1 MATPTIG
8 GPLNVKGNE
17 ATPPISD
24 AAHTYFSAGKQ
35 LELKVSFEEYI
46 YYASIT
52 RAEEKLANEAYLN
65 AQRRS
70 TIKSILLGRFQSS
83 RQGHKAA
90 YASNRRDEGPS
101 REIDEKTVQK
111 TSSTQGSSQDVTE
124 NQELHTANRAL
135 RTAGWGSVFYL
146 ITTDI
151 LGPSNTPWAFAQTG
165 YGAGF
170 ALYMSFGLLSAYSGW
185 ILWKMFL
192 GLDSDRYPVRNY
204 ADLFLR
210 CFGPSSGYFV
220 HVAQAVQLLM
230 IIAFLIL
237 LNGQAISQ
245 ISQVNGT
252 GPGLCFIVCV
262 LVFALAGMVV
272 GQIRTMQRFSWLAN
286 FSVWI
291 NLLSMFFVMGLVAH
305 YPPNFGALSA
315 SFGPDFGTPA
325 PIQTFAGTPPVD
337 LATGGSGFVA
347 SVNGA
352 MQAVFAY
359 GGAMLFPAFMA
370 EMRHPMDFWKGM
382 ICAQTFLTSVYLI
395 FGMVVYHFQGQFTFI
410 PIAQGISVYGWQT
423 CLNVLGM
430 VAGLIATGLYSNVG
444 LKIAYVEVLEPLSFP
459 PLTSSLGKVWWA
471 CLIPIYWAVG
481 FVLAAAIPQLASIS
495 GLFGALFGLGFTYI
509 LPAWGALGFFIRED
523 AIAKDAESFDEVSR
537 TYHRVDHGWR
547 RLARGFMK
555 RPVFHVWNLIYLL
568 GTLAACGLGCYA
580 SILQLMGAFES
591 GVATSFSCSSP
602 V

>member
-1 MATPTIG
+1 
-8 GPLNVKGNE
+8 
-17 ATPPISD
+17 
-24 AAHTYFSAGKQ
+24 
-35 LELKVSFEEYI
+35 
-46 YYASIT
+46 
-52 RAEEKLANEAYLN
+52 
-65 AQRRS
+65 
-70 TIKSILLGRFQSS
+70 
-83 RQGHKAA
+83 
-90 YASNRRDEGPS
+90 
-101 REIDEKTVQK
+101 
-111 TSSTQGSSQDVTE
+111 
-124 NQELHTANRAL
+124 
-135 RTAGWGSVFYL
+135 
-146 ITTDI
+146 
-151 LGPSNTPWAFAQTG
+151 
-165 YGAGF
+165 
-170 ALYMSFGLLSAYSGW
+170 
-185 ILWKMFL
+185 MFL

-204 ADLFLR
+204 ADLFFR

-262 LVFALAGMVV
+262 LVFALAGMIV

-291 NLLSMFFVMGLVAH
+291 NLLSMFIVMGLVAH
-305 YPPNFGALSA
+305 YPPNFAALSA
-315 SFGPDFGTPA
+315 SFGPDFGIPA
-325 PIQTFAGTPPVD
+325 PIQTFAGTPPIG
-337 LATGGSGFVA
+337 LATGGSGFIA

-382 ICAQTFLTSVYLI
+382 ICAQAFLTSVYLI

-410 PIAQGISVYGWQT
+410 PIAQGISAYGWQT

-459 PLTSSLGKVWWA
+459 PLTSSMGKIWWA
-471 CLIPIYWAVG
+471 CLIPIYWAIG

-509 LPAWGALGFFIRED
+509 LPAWGALGYFIRED
-523 AIAKDAESFDEVSR
+523 AVVRDTEAFDEASR
-537 TYHRVDHGWR
+537 TYNRIDHGWR
-547 RLARGFMK
+547 RVARGFMK
-555 RPVFHVWNLIYLL
+555 RPIFHTWNLVYLL
-568 GTLAACGLGCYA
+568 GTLAACGLGCYS
-580 SILQLMGAFES
+580 SIIQLIGAFES

>member
-17 ATPPISD
+17 AAATVSD
-24 AAHTYFSAGKQ
+24 AAHTYLSAGKQ
-35 LELKVSFEEYI
+35 HELKVSFEEYLH
-46 YYASIT
+46 YSSIT
-52 RAEEKLANEAYLN
+52 RAEEKLANEAY
-65 AQRRS
+65 RS
-70 TIKSILLGRFQSS
+70 ARGRSGF
-83 RQGHKAA
+83 K
-90 YASNRRDEGPS
+90 
-101 REIDEKTVQK
+101 
-111 TSSTQGSSQDVTE
+111 
-124 NQELHTANRAL
+124 
-135 RTAGWGSVFYL
+135 
-146 ITTDI
+146 
-151 LGPSNTPWAFAQTG
+151 WAFAQTG

-170 ALYMSFGLLSAYSGW
+170 ALYVSFGLLSAYSGW

-204 ADLFLR
+204 ADLFFR

-262 LVFALAGMVV
+262 LVFALAGMIV

-291 NLLSMFFVMGLVAH
+291 NLLSMFIVMGL
-305 YPPNFGALSA
+305 
-315 SFGPDFGTPA
+315 
-325 PIQTFAGTPPVD
+325 TFAGTPPIG

-382 ICAQTFLTSVYLI
+382 ICAQAFLTSVYLI

-430 VAGLIATGLYSNVG
+430 IAGLIATGLYSNVG
-444 LKIAYVEVLEPLSFP
+444 LKIAYIEVLEPLSFP
-459 PLTSSLGKVWWA
+459 PLTSSMGKVWWA
-471 CLIPIYWAVG
+471 CLIPVYWAIG

-509 LPAWGALGFFIRED
+509 LPAWGALGYFIRED
-523 AIAKDAESFDEVSR
+523 AVVKDAEAFDETSR
-537 TYHRVDHGWR
+537 TFTRVDHGWR

-555 RPVFHVWNLIYLL
+555 RPVFHTWNLIYLL
-568 GTLAACGLGCYA
+568 GTLATCGLGCYA
-580 SILQLMGAFES
+580 SILQLIGAFES

>member
-8 GPLNVKGNE
+8 GPLNVKGSE
-17 ATPPISD
+17 APATISD
-24 AAHTYFSAGKQ
+24 TAHTYLSAGKQ
-35 LELKVSFEEYI
+35 LELKVSFEEYF

-52 RAEEKLANEAYLN
+52 RAEEKLANEAYRG
-65 AQRRS
+65 ARGPT
-70 TIKSILLGRFQSS
+70 TIKSLLLDRFQTSPKS
-83 RQGHKAA
+83 HKD
-90 YASNRRDEGPS
+90 ASGN
-101 REIDEKTVQK
+101 
-111 TSSTQGSSQDVTE
+111 TQQITRSSQGVEEKDIQRTASYTGTRPSPVG
-124 NQELHTANRAL
+124 NHELHTANRAL

-165 YGAGF
+165 FGAGF
-170 ALYMSFGLLSAYSGW
+170 ALYFAFGILSAYSGW

-204 ADLFLR
+204 ADLFFR
-210 CFGPSSGYFV
+210 CFGPWSGYFV
-220 HVAQAVQLLM
+220 HVIQAIQLLV

-272 GQIRTMQRFSWLAN
+272 GQIRTLQKFSWLAN

-291 NLLSMFFVMGLVAH
+291 NLLSMFIVMGLVAN
-305 YPPNFGALSA
+305 YPPNFGALAA
-315 SFGPDFGTPA
+315 SFGPDFGIPG
-325 PIQTFAGTPPVD
+325 PIQTFAGTPPD
-337 LATGGSGFVA
+337 GLATGGSGFVA

-382 ICAQTFLTSVYLI
+382 ICAQAFLTSVYLI

-444 LKIAYVEVLEPLSFP
+444 MKIAYVEVLEPLSFP
-459 PLTSSLGKVWWA
+459 PLTSTMGKIWWA
-471 CLIPIYWAVG
+471 CLIPIYWTVG

-495 GLFGALFGLGFTYI
+495 GLVGALFGLGFTYI
-509 LPAWGALGFFIRED
+509 LPAWGALGYFIRED
-523 AIAKDAESFDEVSR
+523 AMVNDSESFDEASR
-537 TYHRVDHGWR
+537 TYSRIDQGWK
-547 RLARGFMK
+547 RLGRGFMK
-555 RPVFHVWNLIYLL
+555 RPIFHTWNLIYFL

-580 SILQLMGAFES
+580 SIVQLIGAFSS
-591 GVATSFSCSSP
+591 GVATSFSCTSP

>member
-1 MATPTIG
+1 MIVLG
-8 GPLNVKGNE
+8 GPLPKQ
-17 ATPPISD
+17 ATVPGSLCTSYLGCSPHSESQQC
-24 AAHTYFSAGKQ
+24 ARCFCNLLT
-35 LELKVSFEEYI
+35 EEN
-46 YYASIT
+46 S
-52 RAEEKLANEAYLN
+52 
-65 AQRRS
+65 
-70 TIKSILLGRFQSS
+70 
-83 RQGHKAA
+83 
-90 YASNRRDEGPS
+90 
-101 REIDEKTVQK
+101 
-111 TSSTQGSSQDVTE
+111 
-124 NQELHTANRAL
+124 
-135 RTAGWGSVFYL
+135 
-146 ITTDI
+146 
-151 LGPSNTPWAFAQTG
+151 
-165 YGAGF
+165 
-170 ALYMSFGLLSAYSGW
+170 SGW

-192 GLDSDRYPVRNY
+192 GLDSDRYPIRNY
-204 ADLFLR
+204 ADLFFR
-210 CFGPSSGYFV
+210 CFGPMSGYFV
-220 HVAQAVQLLM
+220 HVAQAIQLLV

-237 LNGQAISQ
+237 LNSQAISQ

-291 NLLSMFFVMGLVAH
+291 NLLSMFIIMGLVAH
-305 YPPNFGALSA
+305 YPPNFAAVSA
-315 SFGPDFGTPA
+315 SFGPDFGTPG
-325 PIQTFAGTPPVD
+325 PIRTFAGTPPTG

-382 ICAQTFLTSVYLI
+382 ICAQAFLTSVYVV
-395 FGMVVYHFQGQFTFI
+395 FGMVVYHFQGQYTFI

-444 LKIAYVEVLEPLSFP
+444 LKIAYVEVLQPLNFP
-459 PLTSSLGKVWWA
+459 PLSTSMGKIWWA
-471 CLIPIYWAVG
+471 CLIPVYWTIG

-495 GLFGALFGLGFTYI
+495 GLVGAVFGLGFTYI
-509 LPAWGALGFFIRED
+509 LPAWGALGYFIRED
-523 AIAKDAESFDEVSR
+523 AIIRDSEVFDEASR
-537 TYHRVDHGWR
+537 TYSRVDQGWR

-555 RPVFHVWNLIYLL
+555 RPVFHLWNLIYLL
-568 GTLAACGLGCYA
+568 GTLAACGLGCYS
-580 SILQLMGAFES
+580 SILQLMVAFES